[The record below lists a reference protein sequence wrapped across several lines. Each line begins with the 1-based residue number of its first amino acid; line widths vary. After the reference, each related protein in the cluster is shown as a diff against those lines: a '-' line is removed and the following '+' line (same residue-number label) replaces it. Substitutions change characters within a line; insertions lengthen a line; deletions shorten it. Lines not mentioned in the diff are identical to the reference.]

1 MADTHTVLLLGGVF
15 ILGYVV
21 ARLDSIYAAL
31 CRRESSTGERALL
44 AEMREAPAVA
54 TIKKQRQQEE
64 IDRKVA
70 AVTIDS
76 SKFVAPISTAEI
88 QKVTDVELGKTTK
101 QTDTLNQSVSKLAQ
115 LKGQ

>member
-1 MADTHTVLLLGGVF
+1 MLETNDITIACVAF
-15 ILGYVV
+15 FAGYLV

-31 CRRESSTGERALL
+31 SRREIAGNGGALL
-44 AEMREAPAVA
+44 AEMREPPVVA
-54 TIKKQRQQEE
+54 AIKKQGQEE

-76 SKFVAPISTAEI
+76 SKFVTPINTAEI
-88 QKVTDVELGKTTK
+88 QKVTAVELGTTTK